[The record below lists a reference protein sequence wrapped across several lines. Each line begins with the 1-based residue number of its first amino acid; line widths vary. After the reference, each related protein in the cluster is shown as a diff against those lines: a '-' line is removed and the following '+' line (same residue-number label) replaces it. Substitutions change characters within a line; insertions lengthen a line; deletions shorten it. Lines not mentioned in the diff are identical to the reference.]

1 MPKKHLGQHFITNPS
16 LAKKIVDYADIKKDE
31 IVLEIGPGKGIL
43 TKEILKKAKKVIVI
57 EKDEELVEE
66 LKDNITGFKNLTK
79 AGKIKNNISDLKDLT
94 KVGKIQI
101 ICGDALKVK
110 WPKFDKIVANL
121 PYNIS
126 SPFMFRLFDIISE
139 AQKFEVLPLRSG
151 GAPGEHK
158 FKKAVLL
165 FQKEF
170 ADRFAAKPCEKRYS
184 RLTVAT
190 NYYCKTKI
198 LKKVSNV
205 NFYPKPKVD
214 SAVVEFIPKKPGLY
228 ERGKSE
234 LRIFKA
240 DKKFWL
246 LVKELF
252 RHKRK
257 LVRAAL
263 KVSNI
268 TSLVNFKKAGK
279 IKNISALTKDKKNK
293 KPSAHIFKE
302 KIENFP
308 ENLANKRVVCC
319 TLKDLKEIYDIL
331 I

>member
-57 EKDEELVEE
+57 EKDNELADE
-66 LKDNITGFKNLTK
+66 LEYNIT
-79 AGKIKNNISDLKDLT
+79 DLKDLT

-184 RLTVAT
+184 RLTVAA

-214 SAVVEFIPKKPGLY
+214 SAVVEFIPKKPVF
-228 ERGKSE
+228 ET
-234 LRIFKA
+234 
-240 DKKFWL
+240 DKKFWF

-268 TSLVNFKKAGK
+268 
-279 IKNISALTKDKKNK
+279 SALTKDKKNK
-293 KPSAHIFKE
+293 KPSAHIFK
-302 KIENFP
+302 
-308 ENLANKRVVCC
+308 
-319 TLKDLKEIYDIL
+319 
-331 I
+331 